1 MADIHQR
8 ESPTRGRVFHR
19 RVLYKTR
26 IAVAWTGFF
35 AKVLQLIRSVHY
47 LSKIVS
53 VSESVFPDGYNL
65 GVFKARLFVSS
76 PSFVYAENATG
87 YSQTMVDSSTAPVV
101 AFMGIP
107 LLNVWLV
114 FRKQC
119 KYRTQSDSSPPVF
132 HSENAAGYTQSDN
145 G

>member
-35 AKVLQLIRSVHY
+35 AKVLQLIRSV
-47 LSKIVS
+47 
-53 VSESVFPDGYNL
+53 
-65 GVFKARLFVSS
+65 LFVSS